1 MIRHSNSGL
10 YKRCP
15 CPRRQWL
22 KCAHSWHFDFFKGR
36 KFRFSLD
43 KIARARS
50 EALPRC
56 KGDAESLADRV
67 RSEIRLGTFR
77 DPNVK
82 QAPEP
87 PSADARLTFGDVAK
101 RYLADYVR
109 VPRMPSSSTSKP

>member
-1 MIRHSNSGL
+1 M
-10 YKRCP
+10 
-15 CPRRQWL
+15 

-67 RSEIRLGTFR
+67 RSEIRLGRFR